1 MILGF
6 WSILSRKHTH
16 FSPTLTKKRGE
27 GAPSCAREAIQM
39 IDVQER
45 DGAAIFPVRVQPRA
59 SKDEIAG
66 EMSGALKVRL
76 RAPAVEDRA
85 NDALVE
91 FLAQL
96 LKTPKS
102 AVRILSGDRSRTKR
116 IEIRGVTGQQI
127 QALLA
132 KEA

>member
-1 MILGF
+1 ML
-6 WSILSRKHTH
+6 
-16 FSPTLTKKRGE
+16 
-27 GAPSCAREAIQM
+27 A
-39 IDVQER
+39 
-45 DGAAIFPVRVQPRA
+45 VRVQPRA

-85 NDALVE
+85 NEALVE

-116 IEIRGVTGQQI
+116 IEIRGVTAQQI

-132 KEA
+132 QEA

>member
-1 MILGF
+1 ML
-6 WSILSRKHTH
+6 
-16 FSPTLTKKRGE
+16 E
-27 GAPSCAREAIQM
+27 
-39 IDVQER
+39 VQER

-66 EMSGALKVRL
+66 EMGGALKVRL

-85 NDALVE
+85 NEALVE

-116 IEIRGVTGQQI
+116 IEIRGVTRQQI
-127 QALLA
+127 QALCWLR
-132 KEA
+132 KLENER